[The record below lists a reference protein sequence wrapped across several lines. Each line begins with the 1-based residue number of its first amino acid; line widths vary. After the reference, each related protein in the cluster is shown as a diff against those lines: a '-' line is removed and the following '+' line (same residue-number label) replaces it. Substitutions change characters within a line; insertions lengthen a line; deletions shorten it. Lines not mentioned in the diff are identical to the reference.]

1 MMCPSVGS
9 LEMRRLYDAVLWFL
23 LLPGDLIS
31 DRLGVTQDNDRDF
44 VRMLVNS
51 LFWIGICVIGLAI
64 WTSTLP
70 IYGRG
75 L

>member
-1 MMCPSVGS
+1 
-9 LEMRRLYDAVLWFL
+9 MRRFFNAVLWFF

-31 DRLGVTQDNDRDF
+31 DRLSVTEDNDRDL
-44 VRMLVNS
+44 VRMLANS
-51 LFWIGICVIGLAI
+51 LFWIGIVVIGLAI

>member
-1 MMCPSVGS
+1 
-9 LEMRRLYDAVLWFL
+9 MRRFFNAVLWFF

-31 DRLGVTQDNDRDF
+31 DRLGVTEDNDRDL
-44 VRMLVNS
+44 VRMLANS
-51 LFWIGICVIGLAI
+51 LFWIGFVVIGLAI

>member
-1 MMCPSVGS
+1 
-9 LEMRRLYDAVLWFL
+9 MRRFFNAVLWFF

-31 DRLGVTQDNDRDF
+31 DRLGVTEDNDRDL
-44 VRMLVNS
+44 VRMLANS
-51 LFWIGICVIGLAI
+51 LFWIGIVVIDLAI

>member
-1 MMCPSVGS
+1 
-9 LEMRRLYDAVLWFL
+9 
-23 LLPGDLIS
+23 LIS
-31 DRLGVTQDNDRDF
+31 DRLGVTKDNDREL

-51 LFWIGICVIGLAI
+51 LFWIGMCVIGLAI